1 MGVKRSQRGTGVRRV
16 GGHLPCMADM
26 QCTFATIYYFEDFY
40 RALDEILM
48 LSGESKISPVLV
60 VTFVPSAERGLTPRS
75 RSGPIR
81 AINSASQ
88 SSVQRCTRTF
98 A

>member
-1 MGVKRSQRGTGVRRV
+1 MRRV

-48 LSGESKISPVLV
+48 LGESEISPVLV

-88 SSVQRCTRTF
+88 PSVQRCNRTF